1 MEKIAKIIIET
12 AKQTIRYTEGYI
24 IKGMAEEKE
33 ARLWESTYDN
43 IKGMIYA
50 LMNINDYE
58 IEDYPIRV
66 LYKLLEIVDE
76 KIGS

>member
-1 MEKIAKIIIET
+1 MERIAKIIIET
-12 AKQTIRYTEGYI
+12 AKQTIRYTEDYI
-24 IKGMAEEKE
+24 IKGMSEEKE

-43 IKGMIYA
+43 IKGMVYA

-66 LYKLLEIVDE
+66 LYKLLEIVDK
-76 KIGS
+76 KIRS

>member
-1 MEKIAKIIIET
+1 
-12 AKQTIRYTEGYI
+12 
-24 IKGMAEEKE
+24 MAEEKE

-43 IKGMIYA
+43 IKGMVYA